1 MFVVVSPR
9 WMAGSLLS
17 KPECS
22 TRHASL
28 DIVLV
33 FYFCL
38 LYAFLFISMST
49 SSSCS
54 TPTSM
59 SVIWDGMFYI
69 ERISSHFQWTV
80 INSLM
85 ERLRQRAKAELGWA
99 ELYGPRWLPPCSE
112 VVAQAQSSQLYVEP
126 LAPRLSELTVV
137 IATVEGSY
145 SKEYSDQQLPVTLV
159 ICFPLY
165 MYLWSCLRI
174 LTLFYKLLLSVW

>member
-1 MFVVVSPR
+1 MTCRCGWLSGQQSDVCGTVSPR

-49 SSSCS
+49 SSSCA

-80 INSLM
+80 INSLV

-99 ELYGPRWLPPCSE
+99 FEFWLYFTSCSF
-112 VVAQAQSSQLYVEP
+112 QSDRVSVLLYQKSFQCSLKWIQISQ
-126 LAPRLSELTVV
+126 
-137 IATVEGSY
+137 
-145 SKEYSDQQLPVTLV
+145 SKMCRIVQL
-159 ICFPLY
+159 
-165 MYLWSCLRI
+165 
-174 LTLFYKLLLSVW
+174 